1 MLDDSRVFLSTNRL
15 FRSVLSGG
23 DAVVPLET
31 YTRSVLAVLQ
41 GQECQLF
48 PFDPIAQQF
57 RFVRVAV
64 PELCTRLFSLRSSSS
79 SFHSSS
85 QCVIAHTVSTSQMMA
100 ECAEAGS
107 ALRRLDRLA
116 TTAQRFGTAPAANV
130 FAHTLHHIVLR
141 LQFAAPFSSLLLSSH
156 TSTTAQK

>member
-1 MLDDSRVFLSTNRL
+1 MILVCSFTTRL

-64 PELCTRLFSLRSSSS
+64 PELCTRLFSLRSY
-79 SFHSSS
+79 SFSLQTPHNVSPHT
-85 QCVIAHTVSTSQMMA
+85 QCP
-100 ECAEAGS
+100 
-107 ALRRLDRLA
+107 
-116 TTAQRFGTAPAANV
+116 PA
-130 FAHTLHHIVLR
+130 R
-141 LQFAAPFSSLLLSSH
+141 
-156 TSTTAQK
+156 